1 MISRLSEKAVD
12 SLFPHGSITQDDREV
27 YIYGFFMLFSQIFFL
42 MLAAFYGILLGVAVE
57 SILFYVAFSL
67 IRGYAGGVHASKES
81 TCTLCTSLAM
91 LLAVV
96 CIKLFIAFSSVA
108 LPLVM
113 LVLSAVC
120 ILWLSPLDTEA
131 KRLTQEE
138 KKEYKKK
145 SIIFTFIIFTAA
157 ILGLIFD
164 MDRIFYPCVIS
175 LFLECLLLITGKA
188 AERNPDS

>member
-1 MISRLSEKAVD
+1 
-12 SLFPHGSITQDDREV
+12 
-27 YIYGFFMLFSQIFFL
+27 MLFSQIFFL
-42 MLAAFYGILLGVAVE
+42 LLAAFYGILLGVAVE

-96 CIKLFIAFSSVA
+96 CIKLFMAFSSVA

>member
-1 MISRLSEKAVD
+1 
-12 SLFPHGSITQDDREV
+12 
-27 YIYGFFMLFSQIFFL
+27 
-42 MLAAFYGILLGVAVE
+42 
-57 SILFYVAFSL
+57 
-67 IRGYAGGVHASKES
+67 
-81 TCTLCTSLAM
+81 M